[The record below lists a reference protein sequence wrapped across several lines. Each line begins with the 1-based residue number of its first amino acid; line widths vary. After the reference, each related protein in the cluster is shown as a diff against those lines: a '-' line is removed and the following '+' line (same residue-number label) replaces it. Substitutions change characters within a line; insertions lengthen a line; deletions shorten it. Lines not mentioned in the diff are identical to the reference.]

1 MLELIYG
8 KLFQHWRELENSS
21 LATTKTIMKLEEYL
35 QTLPSS
41 ILSGNDVQLP
51 EHSFREIFEFAN
63 LSKDD
68 VFYHLGCGDGKGLA
82 IALEEFG
89 VRKVIGIDIDRKKIE
104 QANSLLQEK
113 NLDQGHVICKDV
125 TDAIFDDATVILF
138 WFTDVLIIEKM
149 MEKFEK
155 LKHGCK
161 IITIWGPL
169 LGCLPDKVD
178 FPYIINQV
186 PFKPAKDLKEQLLAI
201 FGTNCVDFVNA
212 WEFAE
217 RYTKAIGS
225 PEAGNDRFLTILQ
238 SIVIWINAKNL
249 GVACTDEIPPAI
261 KNYMGILRNFFNIE
275 VEHLLK

>member
-8 KLFQHWRELENSS
+8 KLFQLWRELENNS
-21 LATTKTIMKLEEYL
+21 LAITKTLMKLEEYL

-89 VRKVIGIDIDRKKIE
+89 VRKAKGIDIDRKKIE
-104 QANSLLQEK
+104 HANSLLQEK

-155 LKHGCK
+155 LKQGCK

-201 FGTNCVDFVNA
+201 FGTKCVDFVNA

-238 SIVIWINAKNL
+238 SLVIWINAKNL

>member
-8 KLFQHWRELENSS
+8 KLFQLWRELENNS
-21 LATTKTIMKLEEYL
+21 LAITKTIMKLEEYL

-89 VRKVIGIDIDRKKIE
+89 VRKAIGIDIDRKKIE
-104 QANSLLQEK
+104 QSNSLLQEK

-169 LGCLPDKVD
+169 LGSLPDKVD

-201 FGTNCVDFVNA
+201 FGTKCVDFVNA

-238 SIVIWINAKNL
+238 SLVIWINAKNL

>member
-8 KLFQHWRELENSS
+8 KLFQHWRELENNS
-21 LATTKTIMKLEEYL
+21 LAITKTIMKLEEYL

-89 VRKVIGIDIDRKKIE
+89 VRKAIGIDIDRKKIE
-104 QANSLLQEK
+104 QSNSLLQEK

>member
-8 KLFQHWRELENSS
+8 KLFQLWRELENNS
-21 LATTKTIMKLEEYL
+21 LAITKTIMKLEEYL

-89 VRKVIGIDIDRKKIE
+89 VRKAIGIDINRKKIE
-104 QANSLLQEK
+104 QSNSLLQEK

-155 LKHGCK
+155 LKQGCK

-201 FGTNCVDFVNA
+201 FGTKCVDFVNA

-238 SIVIWINAKNL
+238 SLVIWINAKNL

-261 KNYMGILRNFFNIE
+261 KNYMAILRNFFNIE

>member
-8 KLFQHWRELENSS
+8 KLFQLWRELENNS
-21 LATTKTIMKLEEYL
+21 LAITKTIMKLEEYL